1 MFQGSFV
8 ALVTPM
14 QADGNIDKKSLH
26 DLVEWHINSGTDG
39 LVIGGTTGEGS
50 TLTDE
55 EQYDIV
61 ATVVTQVNKRIPVIA
76 GTGSNSTHHTIELTR
91 NAKKAGADAALIVTP
106 YYNKPP
112 QQGLYEHYKMVAEKV
127 ALPILLYNVPG
138 RTACDLLPETVERL
152 AKIPNIIGIKEAT
165 GKIERATEILK
176 RCGTKFKIYS
186 GDDATAMD
194 LMLKGASGVISV
206 TANVAPAKM
215 HLLCKATLNGDQT
228 TAKAVN
234 DELMPLHQNLFLE
247 ANPIPTKWVLHQ
259 MGLIPSGIRLPLS
272 PLNPKFHADLKNAM
286 EKAGIT

>member
-14 QADGNIDKKSLH
+14 QPDGNIDKKSLH

-55 EQYDIV
+55 EQYEIV
-61 ATVVTQVNKRIPVIA
+61 ADVVAQVKKRIPVIA

-152 AKIPNIIGIKEAT
+152 AKISNIVGIKEAT

-176 RCGTKFKIYS
+176 RCGKNFKIYS

-194 LMLKGASGVISV
+194 LMLEGAVGVISV
-206 TANVAPAKM
+206 TANVAPSKM
-215 HLLCKATLNGDQT
+215 HLLCKATLNGDQA
-228 TAKAVN
+228 TAKTVN

-259 MGLIPSGIRLPLS
+259 MGLIPAGIRLPLS